1 MAVVVG
7 GGQQLG
13 LGGGAHHHEGEHRE
27 LQHTAHTV
35 SDNVYQMVCNGQVQA
50 HLTCRHS
57 RESFTSLHFSLPPSL
72 HFFPFFSFSFSSFHF
87 WIWIF
92 LPRSSVFDE
101 ASCWEMKAQH
111 SVPGYYMLLSCCCH
125 ELRFSSRRAFL
136 YIGNDGEGQ
145 CMRSTSWSLS
155 GPTPFRAKWLYPRYS
170 LQVYTHELI
179 WILTAINHGRKMRN
193 QLLI

>member
-1 MAVVVG
+1 MPVPLPLPCTHYRNDGLSNQHLDGKSGSLFHQHQGVVVPIAMAVVVG

-72 HFFPFFSFSFSSFHF
+72 HFFPLFSLFLFLLFTSEFEFFFRVQVFS
-87 WIWIF
+87 
-92 LPRSSVFDE
+92 
-101 ASCWEMKAQH
+101 M
-111 SVPGYYMLLSCCCH
+111 
-125 ELRFSSRRAFL
+125 RRRV
-136 YIGNDGEGQ
+136 G
-145 CMRSTSWSLS
+145 
-155 GPTPFRAKWLYPRYS
+155 K
-170 LQVYTHELI
+170 
-179 WILTAINHGRKMRN
+179 
-193 QLLI
+193 